1 MSSRPSRTPRFEVS
15 VTAEGVR
22 SPVAPARLAAL
33 AEAVLRAERVP
44 RARISIALLT
54 APAMARLNRTH
65 LGHRGATDV
74 ITFALGDDGAGV
86 LTGDIYICPE
96 VARRQAL
103 EWGVG
108 IREELA
114 RLVVHGCLHAC
125 GWDHPV
131 DAAREQSAMWRR
143 QERLLARWWTA
154 VSAPA

>member
-1 MSSRPSRTPRFEVS
+1 MSPRRSQAARFEVT
-15 VTAEGVR
+15 VTADGVR
-22 SPVAPARLAAL
+22 SPVASARLVAL

-44 RARISIALLT
+44 RARLSIALLA

-74 ITFALGDDGAGV
+74 ITFALGDDGAGA
-86 LTGDIYICPE
+86 LTADIYICPD
-96 VARRQAL
+96 VARRQAR

-114 RLVVHGCLHAC
+114 RLVVHACLHAC

-131 DAAREQSAMWRR
+131 DAAREQSAMWQR
-143 QERLLARWWTA
+143 QERLLARWWT
-154 VSAPA
+154 SASPTG